1 MAAEI
6 MRQLL
11 SAIVYCHEHRIVHR
25 DLKPEN
31 LLLEFK
37 RPFEKGNNLKVID
50 FGTSIEY
57 NPSQKLKAR
66 LGTAYYIAP
75 EVLRGDYDQK
85 CDIWSCGVILYILL
99 CGYPPFNGDNDA
111 QIFERIK
118 SGKFSFPSPEWD
130 YVSKA
135 AKSLIRTM
143 LEFDPKVR
151 ITAQEAL

>member
-6 MRQLL
+6 MRQVL
-11 SAIVYCHEHRIVHR
+11 SAVVYCHEHRIVHR

-57 NPSQKLKAR
+57 NPHQKLRAR

-75 EVLRGDYDQK
+75 EVLIGEYDEK
-85 CDIWSCGVILYILL
+85 CDVWSCGIILYILL
-99 CGYPPFNGDNDA
+99 CGYPPFNGDNDS
-111 QIFERIK
+111 QIFEMIK
-118 SGKFSFPSPEWD
+118 GGKFSFPSPEWD
-130 YVSKA
+130 FVSSD
-135 AKSLIRTM
+135 AK
-143 LEFDPKVR
+143 
-151 ITAQEAL
+151 